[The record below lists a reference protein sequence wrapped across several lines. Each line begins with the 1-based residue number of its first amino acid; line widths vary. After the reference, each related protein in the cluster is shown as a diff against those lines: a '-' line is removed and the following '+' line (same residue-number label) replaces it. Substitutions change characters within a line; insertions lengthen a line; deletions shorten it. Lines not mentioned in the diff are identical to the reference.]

1 MDEKTVYSFGTM
13 TIMGEDCQVVRVKS
27 KEPVELPAGYN
38 TIVEEYPDMIVTHDF
53 KVTGCI
59 AEETDADGNFYKW
72 FTIVEHSR
80 VIDRSPAAVH
90 MAEQNAANL
99 DYVCMMAGIDLP
111 TEDTNTAKE
120 GMSNE

>member
-1 MDEKTVYSFGTM
+1 
-13 TIMGEDCQVVRVKS
+13 
-27 KEPVELPAGYN
+27 
-38 TIVEEYPDMIVTHDF
+38 
-53 KVTGCI
+53 
-59 AEETDADGNFYKW
+59 
-72 FTIVEHSR
+72 
-80 VIDRSPAAVH
+80 